1 MRRRRLDVGQD
12 EAPSVQITPMINVI
26 IVIVALFAGGSTMV
40 RLEERLG
47 VKLPT
52 LHFDPG
58 TKVEKTL
65 LLEIKADGRYWV
77 QGKPVAGKDLE
88 QRLAEGRNG
97 AVMIRPEGTTSHAAV
112 MAALEACSGAGVAKV
127 SFAPAR

>member
-26 IVIVALFAGGSTMV
+26 IVIVALFAGGSAMV

-52 LHFDPG
+52 GHFDPAM
-58 TKVEKTL
+58 KVEKIL
-65 LLEIKADGRYWV
+65 LLEIKSDGRYWV
-77 QGKPVAGKDLE
+77 QGKAVAAKDLE
-88 QRLAEGRNG
+88 RRLAEGRDG
-97 AVMIRPEGTTSHAAV
+97 AVMIRPEGATSHASV
-112 MAALEACSGAGVAKV
+112 MAALEACSGAGVVRV